1 MINKQMKEAEDRE
14 ETIGENIF
22 CVTAAPLDLQR
33 EEGGPREALHE
44 ALKQA
49 FAPVISTAYS

>member
-1 MINKQMKEAEDRE
+1 MKEAEDRE